1 MTDVFISYKREER
14 AECQRIADKLKAL
27 GLNVWFDAR
36 LTAGDSFTTE
46 IEREVRRAKAVLVL
60 WSPGSVQSRWVRN
73 EADIGRERGVLCA
86 AQLKTC
92 DLPIEFRDIH
102 FETLH
107 DPQFSDGHPGWI
119 KLLERIGALTG
130 RTGLASY
137 SRALA
142 EAGRPLEQWASQHPD
157 DPLAAKAAG
166 VVAALAGKEP
176 PPLRVGKAGMGA
188 AAVAII
194 AVAAAGLSGAA
205 AWTLKPQQTIAVEA
219 VEAASPDNA
228 SSTMAPS
235 AVDPRLAALEMLGK
249 WQEADLG
256 DCGAAALQIA
266 FEDNG
271 LWLSL
276 AGGRTGGAVQSVE
289 NGWVQLSNG
298 QSLKRDGQAL
308 QVRSAAGA
316 STEYAKCPV

>member
-14 AECQRIADKLKAL
+14 TECQRIADKLKAL

-86 AQLKTC
+86 AQLKSC

-107 DPQFSDGHPGWI
+107 DPQFTDSHPGWI
-119 KLLERIGALTG
+119 KLLERIGVLTG

-142 EAGRPLEQWASQHPD
+142 EAGRPLEQWAAQHPD

-166 VVAALAGKEP
+166 IVAALAGKEP
-176 PPLRVGKAGMGA
+176 PPVPVARSGMGA
-188 AAVAII
+188 AAI
-194 AVAAAGLSGAA
+194 AMIALAAAVISGAT
-205 AWTLKPQQTIAVEA
+205 AWTLMPTT
-219 VEAASPDNA
+219 P
-228 SSTMAPS
+228 PS
-235 AVDPRLAALEMLGK
+235 AVDPRLAALDMLGK

-256 DCGAAALQIA
+256 DCGDAALQIA
-266 FEDNG
+266 LEGNG

-289 NGWVQLSNG
+289 NGWVQLGNG
-298 QSLKRDGQAL
+298 QSLKRDGQSL

-316 STEYAKCPV
+316 STATEYAKCPV